1 MESTVASGAAA
12 RTFMGRE
19 GRLGPLL
26 DAFISGHKLLL
37 FYLLTMKNIF
47 LMNNSNLVFYI

>member
-26 DAFISGHKLLL
+26 DAFISGHKLLP
-37 FYLLTMKNIF
+37 FYLIDNEKYLP
-47 LMNNSNLVFYI
+47 YE